1 MSTSD
6 SLSGLLT
13 ISAPL
18 AFEINENSDIE
29 LDHEEFE
36 PIDIN
41 DLISAKVFIDYDN
54 NLELGADVIVLMATD
69 TSFFYNGQSDTLAEL
84 TIKSSQKDLDS
95 LILEKSHFEL
105 LARDG
110 NYSKAILSV
119 LGNDEGSTRFLSTD
133 SIQYSIYLSTEIII
147 DPLSSE

>member
-1 MSTSD
+1 MSPPPNHASIFCT
-6 SLSGLLT
+6 
-13 ISAPL
+13 
-18 AFEINENSDIE
+18 EI
-29 LDHEEFE
+29 
-36 PIDIN
+36 
-41 DLISAKVFIDYDN
+41 
-54 NLELGADVIVLMATD
+54 
-69 TSFFYNGQSDTLAEL
+69 GQ
-84 TIKSSQKDLDS
+84 KSSQKDLDS